1 MIMPSITA
9 PLENFGPTSFSLTT
23 TGANKDNIEQK
34 EYNTVEAEYICDSD
48 LKKTINIMNNINSGY
63 RSVLSMGKIIDKE
76 INSKEIILDVFK
88 ESRDFTK
95 EEAQLYKESI
105 DELFNNTGRKL
116 YDI

>member
-1 MIMPSITA
+1 MIMPAITA
-9 PLENFGPTSFSLTT
+9 SLENFGPASFSLTT
-23 TGANKDNIEQK
+23 TGANKDNKEQK

-48 LKKTINIMNNINSGY
+48 LKKAINIINNISQEYG
-63 RSVLSMGKIIDKE
+63 SALSIGKIVDKE
-76 INSKEIILDVFK
+76 INSKKIILDIFK
-88 ESRDFTK
+88 ESRDFNK

>member
-1 MIMPSITA
+1 MPAITA
-9 PLENFGPTSFSLTT
+9 SLNDFGPDSLSLTT
-23 TGANKDNIEQK
+23 IRKEKKNKK
-34 EYNTVEAEYICDSD
+34 EREYISSEAEYLCDSD
-48 LKKTINIMNNINSGY
+48 LKKTINIMNNINPEYS
-63 RSVLSMGKIIDKE
+63 SVLSIGKIIDKE
-76 INSKEIILDVFK
+76 INSKKIILDIFK